1 MPVVLVGNPNVGKSV
16 VFRALTGRYVEVSNF
31 PGTTVG
37 IRRARAAGLAVWD
50 SPGVYG
56 LSRFTDEE
64 RVTVEAVRQAD
75 LIVNVVDAR
84 HLARDL
90 FLTLQLKSLALPM
103 VVLLNRMD
111 EVRAAG
117 DFLDAPGLERA
128 LGVPVIKAA
137 AVRGEGIPELLQC
150 LQAGAVK
157 PPPAPPFWEDLPPA
171 VQRRSPVDRLLWW
184 EEDEELSERLQTAP
198 PAGNREAEY
207 VKRRQEAD
215 ALASRFYRRGD
226 GGYGRWQLQLDGVLL
241 HPVWGWAVLVA
252 VLGAVYQL
260 LGVEVANRLVG
271 WLEALLRQTWVPWVQ
286 AALSPLLAPGSLGAE
301 LLTGRYG
308 LLTMTVT
315 YLVALLLPLITGFE
329 CLLAVLEDTG
339 YLPRLATLLD
349 RFFLRLGLNGR
360 SVIPLILGFGC
371 VTMAT
376 LTTRILEGHRERTI
390 ASVLLAWTI
399 PCSAQVGVIT
409 GLLAGLG
416 ARWALAYAAVILSL
430 FILVGTALDRALPG
444 RPTPLLLDL
453 PPLSWPRAANLWDK
467 VRTKVGGFL
476 LEAGPL
482 FALGSLT
489 VAMAHWSGALGSVET
504 ALGPFFTRFLHLP
517 GEAAPAFLLGFIRR
531 DFGAVGLYQAGLSPV
546 QILTGAVTITL
557 FVPCIASTLVLLRE
571 RGVRQGM
578 EIWLGSIAIALLC
591 GAAVARVAEWIA
603 GA

>member
-16 VFRALTGRYVEVSNF
+16 VFRALTGRYAEVSNF

-37 IRRARAAGLAVWD
+37 IRRAQAAGLAVWD
-50 SPGVYG
+50 APGVYG
-56 LSRFTDEE
+56 LSRFSDEE
-64 RVTVEAVRQAD
+64 RVTVEAIRQAD

-90 FLTLQLKSLALPM
+90 FLTLQLKSLGLPM

-137 AVRGEGIPELLQC
+137 AVRGEGIPELLQT
-150 LQAGAVK
+150 LRAGEVK
-157 PPPAPPFWEDLPPA
+157 PPPAPRFWEGLPPA
-171 VQRRSPVDRLLWW
+171 VQGLSPVDRLLWW
-184 EEDEELSERLQTAP
+184 EEDQELLRRLQAAP

-207 VKRRQEAD
+207 VRRRQEAD
-215 ALASRFYRRGD
+215 ALATRFYRPGD
-226 GGYGRWQLQLDGVLL
+226 AGYGRWQRHLDEVLL
-241 HPVWGWAVLVA
+241 HPLWGWLVLVA
-252 VLGAVYQL
+252 LLGAVYQL

-271 WLEALLRQTWVPWVQ
+271 WLEALLGRTWVPWVR
-286 AALSPLLAPGSLGAE
+286 AALSPVLAPGSLGAE

-329 CLLAVLEDTG
+329 LMLAVLEDTG

-360 SVIPLILGFGC
+360 AVIPLILGFGC

-376 LTTRILEGHRERTI
+376 LTTRILEGRRERTI

-416 ARWALAYAAVILSL
+416 ARWALAYAAIILSL
-430 FILVGTALDRALPG
+430 FILVGTTLDRALPG
-444 RPTPLLLDL
+444 RP
-453 PPLSWPRAANLWDK
+453 
-467 VRTKVGGFL
+467 
-476 LEAGPL
+476 
-482 FALGSLT
+482 
-489 VAMAHWSGALGSVET
+489 
-504 ALGPFFTRFLHLP
+504 
-517 GEAAPAFLLGFIRR
+517 
-531 DFGAVGLYQAGLSPV
+531 
-546 QILTGAVTITL
+546 
-557 FVPCIASTLVLLRE
+557 
-571 RGVRQGM
+571 
-578 EIWLGSIAIALLC
+578 
-591 GAAVARVAEWIA
+591 
-603 GA
+603 

>member
-16 VFRALTGRYVEVSNF
+16 VFRALTGRYAEVSNF

-37 IRRARAAGLAVWD
+37 IRRAQAAGLAVWD
-50 SPGVYG
+50 APGVYG
-56 LSRFTDEE
+56 LSRFSDEE
-64 RVTVEAVRQAD
+64 RVTVEAIRQAD

-90 FLTLQLKSLALPM
+90 FLTLQLKSLGLPM

-137 AVRGEGIPELLQC
+137 AVRGEGIPELLQT
-150 LQAGAVK
+150 LRAGEVK
-157 PPPAPPFWEDLPPA
+157 PPPAPRFWEGLPPA
-171 VQRRSPVDRLLWW
+171 VQGLSPVDRLLWW
-184 EEDEELSERLQTAP
+184 EEDQELLRRLQAAP

-207 VKRRQEAD
+207 VRRRQEAD
-215 ALASRFYRRGD
+215 ALATRFYRPGD
-226 GGYGRWQLQLDGVLL
+226 AGYGRWQRHLDEVLL
-241 HPVWGWAVLVA
+241 HPLWGWLVLVA
-252 VLGAVYQL
+252 LLGAVYQL

-271 WLEALLRQTWVPWVQ
+271 WLEALLGRTWVPWVR
-286 AALSPLLAPGSLGAE
+286 AALSPVLAPGSLGAE

-329 CLLAVLEDTG
+329 LMLAVLEDTG

-360 SVIPLILGFGC
+360 AVIPLILGFGC

-376 LTTRILEGHRERTI
+376 LTTRILEGRRERTI

-416 ARWALAYAAVILSL
+416 ARWALAYAAIILSL
-430 FILVGTALDRALPG
+430 FILVGTTLDRALPG

-453 PPLSWPRAANLWDK
+453 PPLSWPRAPNLWDK
-467 VRTKVGGFL
+467 VRTKVGNFL

-482 FALGSLT
+482 FALGSLA
-489 VAMAHWSGALGSVET
+489 VAMAQWSGALGSLET

-517 GEAAPAFLLGFIRR
+517 AEAAPAFLLGFIRR

-571 RGVRQGM
+571 RGARQGM
-578 EIWLGSIAIALLC
+578 AIWLGSIAVALLC
-591 GAAVARVAEWIA
+591 GAAVARVAEWLA